1 MSILTASN
9 LSKSYGIQDVFED
22 VNVSI
27 ARDDKIGF
35 VGSNGTGKTT
45 LLRILL
51 GLEQPTLGQVSCM
64 NNARIGYLPQ
74 YVDSGGSET
83 PWQICTAVYQDLQ
96 EMQARL
102 HELETQLAD
111 PAQSHEAL
119 ERYGHLQQAFEHAG
133 GYEYEVEVRT
143 VLNGLGLDDIH
154 IHRAIDQ
161 LSGGQRTRAQLARL
175 LLEKPH
181 ILILDEPTNHLDL
194 EAIEWLESYLQAW
207 PEALLVVSHDRR
219 FLDKVANKIWDMSLG
234 QLMVYRG
241 NYTHYAEQRAS
252 RHARA
257 GREWKAQQAEI
268 AKTEDYI
275 RRNMAGQ
282 RTKQAQ
288 GRATRLNRLER
299 LERPQE
305 EHTIHL
311 SLGGDHRSGDLVL
324 RTRDLV
330 VGYDHPLL
338 TVPDLELRRLHRA
351 ALIGPNG
358 SGKTTLLKTILEQM
372 PPLAGEARLGA
383 SLRIGYW
390 AQEREDL
397 DPEHTIVDEIM
408 RVHDLTVP
416 EIRDLMARFLFTGD
430 DPFKRI
436 GDLSGGEQC
445 RVALAKLTL
454 AEPNLL
460 VLDEPTNQLDIPT
473 QEIVEQV
480 LREFIGTTLF
490 VSHDRYLIDALATQV
505 WAIQGSTLRIYEG
518 NYQEFLSR
526 RQAEE
531 AARREQADRER
542 EAERQ
547 RRHRERMQQRTAKG
561 DGRTIEELEAE
572 IAELEQELQTLEQ
585 AMAQASTEGHLDR
598 VYAFDVEYRRVHADL
613 EQLIAE
619 WVALG
624 EASEQ

>member
-1 MSILTASN
+1 MSILTASG
-9 LSKSYGIQDVFED
+9 LSKSFGIQDVFED
-22 VNVSI
+22 VDVSI

-51 GLEQPTLGQVSCM
+51 GFEQPTLGQVSCM

-83 PWQICTAVYQDLQ
+83 PWQVCTAVYQNLQ

-102 HELETQLAD
+102 HELEAQLAD
-111 PAQSHEAL
+111 PEQSHQAL
-119 ERYGHLQQAFEHAG
+119 ERYGRLQQTFEHAG
-133 GYEYEVEVRT
+133 GYEYEIEVRT
-143 VLNGLGLDDIH
+143 VLNGLGLDDVH
-154 IHRAIDQ
+154 IHRPIDQ

-194 EAIEWLESYLQAW
+194 EAIEWLESYLQSW

-234 QLMVYRG
+234 QLTIYRG
-241 NYTHYAEQRAS
+241 NYAHYAEQRVS

-257 GREWKAQQAEI
+257 RREWKAQQAAI

-288 GRATRLNRLER
+288 GRATRLSRLER
-299 LERPQE
+299 LERPTE
-305 EHTIHL
+305 ERTIHL

-330 VGYDHPLL
+330 VGYDDPLL

-358 SGKTTLLKTILEQM
+358 SGKTTLLKTILGQM
-372 PPLAGEARLGA
+372 PPLGGEARLGA

-397 DPEHTIVDEIM
+397 DPERTIVDEIM
-408 RVHDLTVP
+408 RVQDLTVP

-430 DPFKRI
+430 DPFKHI

-454 AEPNLL
+454 QEPNLL

-505 WAIQGSTLRIYEG
+505 WAIQGPTLRVYEG
-518 NYQEFLSR
+518 NYQEYLSR

-547 RRHRERMQQRTAKG
+547 RRHQERMRQRADKD
-561 DGRTIEELEAE
+561 DGKTIEQLEAE
-572 IAELEQELQTLEQ
+572 IAELEQELQVLEKG
-585 AMAQASTEGHLDR
+585 MAEASTEGHLDR
-598 VYAFDVEYRRVHADL
+598 VYDLDVEYHRIHADL

-624 EASEQ
+624 EAIE

>member
-1 MSILTASN
+1 
-9 LSKSYGIQDVFED
+9 
-22 VNVSI
+22 
-27 ARDDKIGF
+27 
-35 VGSNGTGKTT
+35 
-45 LLRILL
+45 
-51 GLEQPTLGQVSCM
+51 M

-74 YVDSGGSET
+74 YVDEGGSET
-83 PWQICTAVYQDLQ
+83 PWQICTAVYGDLQ

-102 HELETQLAD
+102 HKLEAQLAD
-111 PAQSHEAL
+111 PEQSHEAL

-143 VLNGLGLDDIH
+143 VLNGLGLDDVH

-234 QLMVYRG
+234 QLTVYRG

-257 GREWKAQQAEI
+257 RREWKAQQADI

-358 SGKTTLLKTILEQM
+358 SGKTTLLKTILGQM

-416 EIRDLMARFLFTGD
+416 EVRDLMARFLFTGD

-505 WAIQGSTLRIYEG
+505 WAIQGSTLRVYEG

-531 AARREQADRER
+531 AARREEADRER

-547 RRHRERMQQRTAKG
+547 RRHRDRMQQRTAKN
-561 DGRTIEELEAE
+561 DGKTIEELEAE

-598 VYAFDVEYRRVHADL
+598 VYDFDVEYRRVHADL